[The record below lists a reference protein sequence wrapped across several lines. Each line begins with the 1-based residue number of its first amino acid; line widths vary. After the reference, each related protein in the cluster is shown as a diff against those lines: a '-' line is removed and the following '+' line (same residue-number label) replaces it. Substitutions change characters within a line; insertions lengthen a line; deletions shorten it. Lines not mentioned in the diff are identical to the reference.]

1 MTLSQEK
8 SLSKNIEQDDLLYR
22 ITNCIRR
29 SLEFKETLRKISA
42 EIRFFLAIDR
52 VMVYQ
57 FHSDG
62 SGKVVAESINDDILP
77 SLLGLNFPADDIPAH
92 AREMFVKSRVRSVV
106 NVETGEI
113 GKSPVYQT
121 ETGEI
126 ISEDIS
132 YRNVDPCHIEYLT
145 AMGVKS
151 SLVTPIFHQEQLWG
165 LLVAHH
171 SESYSVSEPQ
181 LKAVQIV
188 VDQLSLAIA
197 QNTLLIQAREQAKR
211 EAIVSS
217 ITTLLHS
224 VKDIPLQAAL
234 EKAVA
239 AFEGC
244 GGRLC
249 IKNQDSKSFA
259 ECLKNG
265 RKSIKVYSD
274 GKQPVIPD
282 LSKYSLMEQYSIWEE
297 YYKSNKYNVWVISD
311 IYQIPGLRN
320 LQPAFQA
327 TKIRSILMIPLEHHQ
342 ELLGYLS
349 IFREEI
355 DTQTLWAGEFDSDE
369 RQNYPRKS
377 FEAWRE
383 SKTAQAR
390 QWIKEEIE
398 LAGKLGTQFSTAIY
412 QYDLHQQLQAFNNNL
427 ETQVKQRTEALQQ
440 SAKQGKILFEVVTKI
455 RESLDLDVI
464 FKTTTQQVCQ
474 SLQADR
480 VAVYRFNPDWS
491 GEFIAEFVGEDWV
504 KLVDSDIVKLWKDTY
519 IQETQGGRC
528 RFNQSIAV
536 DDIYQ
541 AGYSDCHIELLEQF
555 QAKAYA
561 VAPIFRGEKL
571 WGLLAAYQN
580 STTRHWKSSEIG
592 LLCQTAIQFGIAIQQ
607 AELLNQTKQQAVSLQ
622 KATEQQQLLFNL
634 VAKMRK
640 SLDLGTIFQITT
652 KELRSILN
660 ADRVGI
666 YRFIPGSQFN
676 DGEFIAEDVLPGFPS
691 ALAAR
696 IHDHCFGEN
705 YAHKYL
711 QGRVNVV
718 DDIYN
723 GGLSECHISILEP
736 FQVKANIIAPVIKG
750 EKIWGLLCIHQCDK
764 PRNWKTSEVQ
774 FVTQVGIQLSIAL
787 EQADLLAQSRLQT
800 EEIKTTLINLRKA
813 QTQLIQSEKMSS
825 LGQLVAGIA
834 HEINNPVNFIYGNIN
849 HIHQY
854 AEDLL
859 RILKIYQQTSSSD
872 RCEIEERAEEIDLE
886 FLVDDLPKI
895 LSSMKIGASRIREIV
910 LSLRNFSRLD
920 EADLKSADI
929 HQGIE
934 STLLILQYRLKAKP
948 DSPAIEVIKDYG
960 NLPEVECY
968 AGQLNQVLMNV
979 FSNAIDALEEG
990 VIKAFWQIETDNN
1003 QSSIPKIKISTQIS
1017 KDNDRV
1023 VIRIADNGLGMT
1035 EKVIKRM
1042 FDPFFTTK
1050 PVGKGTGLGLSISYQ
1065 IIVEKHD
1072 GILNCKSL
1080 PGKGTEFSIE
1090 IPIKKS
1096 KLIGNW

>member
-29 SLEFKETLRKISA
+29 SLELKETFTTIAA
-42 EIRFFLAIDR
+42 EVRFFLAIDR

-62 SGKVVAESINDDILP
+62 SGKVVAESINNRILP

-92 AREMFVKSRVRSVV
+92 ARQMFVKSRVRSVV
-106 NVETGEI
+106 NVEAGEI
-113 GKSPVYQT
+113 GKSPLYET

-126 ISEDIS
+126 ISQDIS
-132 YRNVDPCHIEYLT
+132 YRNVDPCHIKYLT

-197 QNTLLIQAREQAKR
+197 QNTLLTQARSQGKR

-217 ITTLLHS
+217 IATLLHS

-234 EKAVA
+234 EKAVN

-249 IKNQDSKSFA
+249 IKNQDSKSFSQ
-259 ECLKNG
+259 CLESSSTLK
-265 RKSIKVYSD
+265 IYTD

-282 LSKYSLMEQYSIWEE
+282 FSKYSLMEQYSIWEE
-297 YYKSNKYNVWVISD
+297 YYKSNKYNVWGISD
-311 IYQIPGLRN
+311 IHQIPGLRN
-320 LQPAFQA
+320 LQSAFQA
-327 TKIRSILMIPLEHHQ
+327 TKIRSILMIPLSHHQ
-342 ELLGYLS
+342 QLLGYLS

-355 DTQTLWAGEFDSDE
+355 DTETFWAGEFDSDK
-369 RQNYPRKS
+369 RQIYPRKS

-383 SKTAQAR
+383 SKTAQSR
-390 QWIKEEIE
+390 EWIKEEIE
-398 LAGKLGTQFSTAIY
+398 LARKLGTQFSTAIY
-412 QYDLHQQLQAFNNNL
+412 QYYLHQQLQAFNHNL
-427 ETQVKQRTEALQQ
+427 ETQVKQRTQALEQ
-440 SAKQGKILFEVVTKI
+440 SATQRKILFEVVTKI

-474 SLQADR
+474 WLEADR

-491 GEFIAEFVGEDWV
+491 GEFIAEFVIEGWV
-504 KLVDSDIVKLWKDTY
+504 KLVGDDIKKTWQDTY
-519 IQETQGGRC
+519 LQETQGGRC

-541 AGYSDCHIELLEQF
+541 ACYSDCHIELLEQF

-580 STTRHWKSSEIG
+580 SATRHWKSSEIK
-592 LLCQTAIQFGIAIQQ
+592 LLCQIASQFGIAIQQ
-607 AELLNQTKQQAVSLQ
+607 AELLTQTKQQAISLQ
-622 KATEQQQLLFNL
+622 KASKQQQLLFNL

-640 SLDLGTIFQITT
+640 SLDLDTIFQITT
-652 KELRSILN
+652 QELRSILN
-660 ADRVGI
+660 ADRVGV

-676 DGEFIAEDVLPGFPS
+676 DGEFIAEDVLPEFPS

-696 IHDHCFGEN
+696 IHDRCFGEN
-705 YAHKYL
+705 YAHKYR
-711 QGRVNVV
+711 QGRVNAV

-723 GGLSECHISILEP
+723 AGLSECHISILEP
-736 FQVKANIIAPVIKG
+736 FQVKASIIAPVMKG
-750 EKIWGLLCIHQCDK
+750 ENIWGLLCIHQCDK
-764 PRNWKTSEVQ
+764 PRNWQTSEVQ
-774 FVTQVGIQLSIAL
+774 FVTQIGVQLSIAL
-787 EQADLLAQSRLQT
+787 EQADLLVQSRLQT
-800 EEIKTTLINLRKA
+800 EEIKTTLVNLRQA

-849 HIHQY
+849 HINQY
-854 AEDLL
+854 TEDLL
-859 RILKIYQQTSSSD
+859 GILEIYQQTCNAD
-872 RCEIEERAEEIDLE
+872 NDEIKERAEEIDLE
-886 FLVDDLPKI
+886 FLVDDLPKM
-895 LSSMKIGASRIREIV
+895 LSSIKIGASRIREIV
-910 LSLRNFSRLD
+910 LSLRNFSRLG

-929 HQGIE
+929 HEGIE
-934 STLLILQYRLKAKP
+934 STLLILQHRLKAKP
-948 DSPAIEVIKDYG
+948 DIPSIEVIKNYG
-960 NLPEVECY
+960 KLPEVECY
-968 AGQLNQVLMNV
+968 AGQLNQVLMNI

-990 VIKAFWQIETDNN
+990 SSKAFWQTETDHH
-1003 QSSIPKIKISTQIS
+1003 QSSNPQLKISTQIS
-1017 KDNDRV
+1017 EDNHRV
-1023 VIRIADNGLGMT
+1023 VIRISDNALGVT
-1035 EKVIKRM
+1035 EEVMKRM

-1065 IIVEKHD
+1065 IIVDKHN
-1072 GILNCKSL
+1072 GIFNCKSL

-1090 IPIKKS
+1090 IPIKQS
-1096 KLIGNW
+1096 K